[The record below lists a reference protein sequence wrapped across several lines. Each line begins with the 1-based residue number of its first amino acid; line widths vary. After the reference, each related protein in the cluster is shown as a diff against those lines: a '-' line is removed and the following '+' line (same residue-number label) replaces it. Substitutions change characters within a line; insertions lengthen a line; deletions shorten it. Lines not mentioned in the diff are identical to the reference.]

1 MVCLQGHYRY
11 CEALF
16 LFGYAKK
23 AIEANKSAQKLCKDD
38 HEGMKDLE
46 QQQFKFFAE
55 TAQLKGVFAAN
66 HISFLCL
73 SETV

>member
-16 LFGYAKK
+16 LLGLAKK
-23 AIEANKSAQKLCKDD
+23 AIEANISAQKLCKDD

-46 QQQFKFFAE
+46 QQQLKFLTD
-55 TAQLKGVFAAN
+55 TADLKGVFTAAP
-66 HISFLCL
+66 
-73 SETV
+73 